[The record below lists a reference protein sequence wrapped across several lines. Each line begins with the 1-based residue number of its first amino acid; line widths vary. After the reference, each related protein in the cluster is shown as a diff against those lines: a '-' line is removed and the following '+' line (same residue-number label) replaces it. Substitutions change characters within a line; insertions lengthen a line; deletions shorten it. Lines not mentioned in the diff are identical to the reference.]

1 MERLKEHIDIA
12 GLFTSGLCA
21 IHCLALPLLFSLG
34 FFTSL
39 THSVA
44 HHSIELIVY
53 GITLIFASTAVI
65 NGWRKHANAQPLILF
80 GLGFS
85 LVTCGLLMDSNI
97 GHVIMATGGLFI
109 AFGHFLNYSL
119 LRRLHSA

>member
-1 MERLKEHIDIA
+1 MERFKKHIDIA

-39 THSVA
+39 THSAV
-44 HHSIELIVY
+44 HHSLELIVY
-53 GITLIFASTAVI
+53 GITLISASPAVI

-85 LVTCGLLMDSNI
+85 LVSYGLLIDSNI
-97 GHVIMATGGLFI
+97 GHMIMATGGMFI
-109 AFGHFLNYSL
+109 AVGHFLNYTL
-119 LRRLHSA
+119 LKQLHSA